1 MEIETFASIF
11 DSALSVVAEKIE
23 DVRDGDVYTMLE
35 YCHADHRDKVGEFLS
50 CCRPD
55 LEDAVQSTL
64 DRLG

>member
-1 MEIETFASIF
+1 MKTETFASIF
-11 DSALSVVAEKIE
+11 DSALSVVADRIE

-35 YCHADHRDKVGEFLS
+35 YCHVEHRYKVGEFLS

-55 LEDAVQSTL
+55 LEEAVQSTL